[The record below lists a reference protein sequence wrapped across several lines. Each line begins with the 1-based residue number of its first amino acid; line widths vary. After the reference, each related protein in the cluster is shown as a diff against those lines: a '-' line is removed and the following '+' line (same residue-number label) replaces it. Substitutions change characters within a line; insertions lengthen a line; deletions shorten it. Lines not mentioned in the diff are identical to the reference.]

1 MKKIILIVMC
11 ICLPFFWLTAH
22 AEESKKF
29 DYCGHLS
36 FYIPAYFDKQS
47 LIKQAK
53 LDTCKN
59 GFTLKSKVGNKST
72 NIGFT
77 GEYIGV
83 RDVKNEEYLAQ
94 YKADFPQRLHY
105 IISYNTPNGIATILT
120 FYWLDGDGSLKKI
133 EKILFFSKD
142 NSMSATASYTAN
154 PDDPNDILFM
164 NALEQLFLS
173 AEIDW

>member
-1 MKKIILIVMC
+1 MC

-59 GFTLKSKVGNKST
+59 GFTLKSKDLKKAIDITFT
-72 NIGFT
+72 NQYA
-77 GEYIGV
+77 GEN
-83 RDVKNEEYLAQ
+83 DVADEKFFAQ
-94 YKADFPQRLHY
+94 FKADYPQRLHY
-105 IISYNTPNGIATILT
+105 VISYKTPNGNGTTTIVT
-120 FYWLDGDGSLKKI
+120 FYWLNNNGTLKRI
-133 EKILFFSKD
+133 EKMLFFSKEA
-142 NSMSATASYTAN
+142 SMTAVASYTAN